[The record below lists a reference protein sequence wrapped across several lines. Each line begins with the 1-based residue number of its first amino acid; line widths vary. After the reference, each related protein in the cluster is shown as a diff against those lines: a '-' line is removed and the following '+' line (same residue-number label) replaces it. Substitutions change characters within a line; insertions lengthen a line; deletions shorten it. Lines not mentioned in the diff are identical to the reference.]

1 MTAPNIDPA
10 AVKQRQRGTWD
21 AISSKWE
28 SAQETF
34 ERGAAAVTER
44 LLELGGVRA
53 GHAVLD
59 VGTGHGEPALT
70 VARLVGPTGR
80 VTGVDISPSMLDLA
94 RRRARGMSN
103 IEFVEA
109 DVESIDLPAAS
120 FDVVLSRWGL
130 MFAVD
135 HVAAFRGLARLLV
148 PGGVLAAAVW
158 SEASSAPAISLGFK
172 VLSERLE
179 LAPESPEP
187 PGPFSM
193 ADPER
198 LADAVTAA
206 GFTDVS
212 VTEHVA
218 RFPFDSVEQCVA
230 FNKSVTP
237 PMLLQRIEDR
247 FGSADDSGTWQALA
261 DATKPYRSDGEGFT
275 LPSTALIVRAAAP
288 PAGMG

>member
-1 MTAPNIDPA
+1 MTPANIDPA
-10 AVKQRQRGTWD
+10 AVKQGQRASWD
-21 AISSKWE
+21 ALSSNWE
-28 SAQETF
+28 AVRERF
-34 ERGAAAVTER
+34 ELGAAAVTER
-44 LLELGGVRA
+44 LLDLGGVRE

-70 VARLVGPTGR
+70 AARRVGPAGR

-94 RRRARGMSN
+94 RRRAGGMPN
-103 IEFVEA
+103 VGFAEA

-135 HVAAFRGLARLLV
+135 RVAAFRGLARLLV

-158 SEASSAPAISLGFK
+158 GEPPSAPTISLGFR

-179 LAPESPEP
+179 LPPP
-187 PGPFSM
+187 PPGTPGPFSM

-198 LADAVTAA
+198 LAAEVAAA
-206 GFTDVS
+206 GFGDVS
-212 VTEHVA
+212 VTEFVV

-230 FNKSVTP
+230 FTRAVTP
-237 PMLLQRIEDR
+237 PMLLRKVAER
-247 FGSADDSGTWQALA
+247 FGSEDDPGTWQAFA
-261 DATKPYRSDGEGFT
+261 DATEPYRSGGGPFT
-275 LPSTALIVRAAAP
+275 LPSTALIVRAVAP
-288 PAGMG
+288 ARP

>member
-10 AVKQRQRGTWD
+10 AVKQGQRANWD
-21 AISSKWE
+21 ALSSNWE
-28 SAQETF
+28 AAQETF
-34 ERGAAAVTER
+34 ELGAAAVTDR
-44 LLELGGVRA
+44 LLELGGVRT

-70 VARLVGPTGR
+70 AARLVGPTGR
-80 VTGVDISPSMLDLA
+80 VVGVDISPSMLALA
-94 RRRARGMSN
+94 RRRASG

-148 PGGVLAAAVW
+148 PGGVLAASVW
-158 SEASSAPAISLGFK
+158 SEASSAPAISLAFK

-179 LAPESPEP
+179 LPPP
-187 PGPFSM
+187 PPHMPGPFSM
-193 ADPER
+193 ADPDR
-198 LADAVTAA
+198 LAAELTAA

-212 VTEHVA
+212 VTEYVA

-237 PMLLQRIEDR
+237 PMLLEQIADR
-247 FGSADDSGTWQALA
+247 FGSADDATTWQALA
-261 DATKPYRSDGEGFT
+261 DATKPYRSDGGPFT
-275 LPSTALIVRAAAP
+275 LPSTALTIRAVAP
-288 PAGMG
+288 TANPA